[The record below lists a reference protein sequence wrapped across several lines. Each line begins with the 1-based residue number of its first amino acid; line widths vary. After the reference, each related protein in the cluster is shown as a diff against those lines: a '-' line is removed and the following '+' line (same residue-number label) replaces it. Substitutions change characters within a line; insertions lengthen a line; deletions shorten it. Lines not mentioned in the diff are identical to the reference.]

1 MEKLDLANALRLYRM
16 RTGLSVTQAATEA
29 GINRSY
35 LYDLEAGRSKNPSI
49 GVLRA
54 LSNVYGLTV
63 AEMIGDEEPPLS
75 WESYKLRFGA
85 E

>member
-1 MEKLDLANALRLYRM
+1 MGKYELKDNLRLYRL

-49 GVLRA
+49 AVLRA
-54 LSNVYGLTV
+54 LSGVYGLTV
-63 AEMIGDEEPPLS
+63 AEMIGDDEPAPT
-75 WESYKLRFGA
+75 WESYNLRFGA